1 MKKETIKE
9 AAQRLFPVNNIETM
23 FLASRDELNNAL
35 KQKGFIECA
44 KWQAEQEPTYTPE
57 EVEFIKRAVE
67 YYWQDWNQEHPDN
80 ENDYKLTQQIL
91 SK

>member
-1 MKKETIKE
+1 MKKETIEE
-9 AAQRLFPVNNIETM
+9 AAERYSVNRHDTIN
-23 FLASRDELNNAL
+23 RELVFS
-35 KQKGFIECA
+35 FIEGA
-44 KWQAEQEPTYTPE
+44 KRQAEQAPTYTPK

-80 ENDYKLTQQIL
+80 QNDLKLTQQIL